1 MKKAT
6 LYVKTGCPW
15 CTDALSYF
23 KKKQIELNVV
33 DVLINENKMNELIE
47 ISGQIKTPNMKTG
60 DFVVADFDLNEFEE
74 DIRKNPEEA
83 EKLGLQNLLP

>member
-33 DVLINENKMNELIE
+33 DVLINANKMDELIE
-47 ISGQIKTPNMKTG
+47 ISGQSKTPTLKNG

-74 DIRKNPEEA
+74 EIRKNPEEA
-83 EKLGLQNLLP
+83 DKLGLQNLLP